1 MKTLAILTFAAASLW
16 AADATPGM
24 QPQIPRQS
32 PELAIQL
39 PGKVIQ
45 VSQYKGYIVMV
56 AFMSTTC
63 SHCQHLAGLMA
74 ALQPEYAPKG
84 VQMLGVTIN
93 AEANTDLP
101 NFTRVFAHNAFPIG
115 LSVEPIVKK
124 YLEHPPGLPYFPM
137 VAFLD
142 KHGVIRAEHLGA
154 TDPTYF
160 DERMEVQNI
169 RGELDK
175 IIAQPTVQLPAAK
188 KK

>member
-1 MKTLAILTFAAASLW
+1 MRPLAILILAAGLW
-16 AADATPGM
+16 AADPAPGT

-45 VSQYKGYIVMV
+45 ISQYKGYICVL

-63 SHCQHLAGLMA
+63 PHCQHLATVMA
-74 ALQPEYAPKG
+74 ALQPEYAQKG
-84 VQMLGVTIN
+84 VQMLGVTLN

-101 NFTRVFAHNAFPIG
+101 NFTRVFAHNSFPIG
-115 LSVEPIVKK
+115 MSVEPIARK

-137 VAFLD
+137 IAFLD
-142 KHGVIRAEHLGA
+142 KKGVIRAEHLGA
-154 TDPTYF
+154 TDPTFF
-160 DERMEVQNI
+160 DERTEVQNI

-175 IIAQPTVQLPAAK
+175 IIAQPVVQLPAAK